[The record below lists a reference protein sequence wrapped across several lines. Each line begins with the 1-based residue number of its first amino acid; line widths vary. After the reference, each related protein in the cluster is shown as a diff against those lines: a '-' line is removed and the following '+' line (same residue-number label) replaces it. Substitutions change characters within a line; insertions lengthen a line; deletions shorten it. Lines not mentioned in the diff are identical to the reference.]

1 MGRSYHV
8 KCLQCGNNFDVNSG
22 GGFFFHLL
30 HCDFCGKDKSI
41 GFDEIGELHLRYI
54 KGLPGP
60 YCVASSSLDQHIKD
74 NYPGEPMS
82 EGEYHAAVEQ
92 IAAACDCESRRV
104 GPGSAGEAS
113 LADKLATGE
122 ANIVGS
128 QEKLIDF
135 LSLMD
140 NFEFWFNIVTP

>member
-1 MGRSYHV
+1 MDLPAPKSATKDV
-8 KCLQCGNNFDVNSG
+8 ISATPLDMFFD
-22 GGFFFHLL
+22 LL
-30 HCDFCGKDKSI
+30 AVRLIGPKAEDKIMTLNINLTDIEDQYVLTVENGVLNYAEGKQADQP
-41 GFDEIGELHLRYI
+41 DATLTTTR
-54 KGLPGP
+54 
-60 YCVASSSLDQHIKD
+60 VALDQ
-74 NYPGEPMS
+74 
-82 EGEYHAAVEQ
+82 VLL
-92 IAAACDCESRRV
+92 
-104 GPGSAGEAS
+104 GEAS

>member
-1 MGRSYHV
+1 MPPWPILRSIKQSRPAYKRQLPWRTDV
-8 KCLQCGNNFDVNSG
+8 RGGNTTPRWSRSLQPVTASRAALVPV
-22 GGFFFHLL
+22 LL
-30 HCDFCGKDKSI
+30 
-41 GFDEIGELHLRYI
+41 
-54 KGLPGP
+54 
-60 YCVASSSLDQHIKD
+60 
-74 NYPGEPMS
+74 
-82 EGEYHAAVEQ
+82 
-92 IAAACDCESRRV
+92 
-104 GPGSAGEAS
+104 GEAS

>member
-1 MGRSYHV
+1 MDLPAPKSATKDV
-8 KCLQCGNNFDVNSG
+8 ISATPLDMFFD
-22 GGFFFHLL
+22 LL
-30 HCDFCGKDKSI
+30 AVRLIGPKAEDKIMTLNINLTDIEDQYVLTVENGVLNYAEGKQADQPDATLTTS
-41 GFDEIGELHLRYI
+41 R
-54 KGLPGP
+54 
-60 YCVASSSLDQHIKD
+60 AALDQ
-74 NYPGEPMS
+74 
-82 EGEYHAAVEQ
+82 VLL
-92 IAAACDCESRRV
+92 
-104 GPGSAGEAS
+104 GEAS

>member
-1 MGRSYHV
+1 MTLNINLTDIEDQYVLTVENGVLNYAE
-8 KCLQCGNNFDVNSG
+8 
-22 GGFFFHLL
+22 
-30 HCDFCGKDKSI
+30 GKQADQP
-41 GFDEIGELHLRYI
+41 DATLTTTR
-54 KGLPGP
+54 
-60 YCVASSSLDQHIKD
+60 VALDQ
-74 NYPGEPMS
+74 
-82 EGEYHAAVEQ
+82 VLL
-92 IAAACDCESRRV
+92 
-104 GPGSAGEAS
+104 GEAS

>member
-1 MGRSYHV
+1 LFESLNKGVQMGCSYHV
-8 KCLQCGNNFDVNSG
+8 KCLQCDNNFDVNSG

-30 HCDFCGKDKSI
+30 HCDLCGKDKSI

-82 EGEYHAAVEQ
+82 EGG
-92 IAAACDCESRRV
+92 IPRR
-104 GPGSAGEAS
+104 GGADRCS
-113 LADKLATGE
+113 L
-122 ANIVGS
+122 
-128 QEKLIDF
+128 
-135 LSLMD
+135 
-140 NFEFWFNIVTP
+140 

>member
-1 MGRSYHV
+1 MGCSYHV

-60 YCVASSSLDQHIKD
+60 YCVASSSLDQHIK
-74 NYPGEPMS
+74 
-82 EGEYHAAVEQ
+82 AVSYTHLRAHET
-92 IAAACDCESRRV
+92 
-104 GPGSAGEAS
+104 
-113 LADKLATGE
+113 K
-122 ANIVGS
+122 ANLVCRLLL
-128 QEKLIDF
+128 EKKKKK
-135 LSLMD
+135 
-140 NFEFWFNIVTP
+140 

>member
-1 MGRSYHV
+1 MDLPAPKSATKDV
-8 KCLQCGNNFDVNSG
+8 ISATPLDMFFD
-22 GGFFFHLL
+22 LL
-30 HCDFCGKDKSI
+30 AVRLIGPKAEDKIMTLNINLTDIEDQYVLTVENGVLNYAEGKQADQP
-41 GFDEIGELHLRYI
+41 DATLTTTR
-54 KGLPGP
+54 
-60 YCVASSSLDQHIKD
+60 VALDQVLL
-74 NYPGEPMS
+74 GE
-82 EGEYHAAVEQ
+82 G
-92 IAAACDCESRRV
+92 
-104 GPGSAGEAS
+104 S

>member
-41 GFDEIGELHLRYI
+41 GFDEIGEPHLRYI
-54 KGLPGP
+54 KCLPGP

-82 EGEYHAAVEQ
+82 E
-92 IAAACDCESRRV
+92 
-104 GPGSAGEAS
+104 
-113 LADKLATGE
+113 
-122 ANIVGS
+122 
-128 QEKLIDF
+128 
-135 LSLMD
+135 LSLIHISEPTRLGMISYAV
-140 NFEFWFNIVTP
+140 FCLKKKKK